1 MIQFEKEILDFL
13 RLPSIPKKEH
23 DGKASFKDGVA
34 IVNLVNGGQAYAVCT
49 FDSEQMLA
57 PKVKRVFGT
66 TPYKN
71 IEKIFVVPSYMDD
84 KVEDMDLSPKDKE
97 RAEQLVKEAQELE
110 NEGVEVEQTPMP
122 ESEYCYDHITNDE
135 QAMAFIRE
143 WNKRHGMKKGK
154 VPTTHEGIT
163 SKLLAMWMDDNRTKK

>member
-23 DGKASFKDGVA
+23 DGKQSFKDGVA
-34 IVNLVNGGQAYAVCT
+34 VVNLRDGGQAYAVCT
-49 FDSEQMLA
+49 FDSETMNE
-57 PKVKRVFGT
+57 PKVKKVFGI
-66 TPYKN
+66 TPHKN

-84 KVEDMDLSPKDKE
+84 KVEDMDLSPRDKE
-97 RAEQLVKEAQELE
+97 RAEQLVQEARDLE
-110 NEGVEVEQTPMP
+110 NGGVQVKQTPMP
-122 ESEYCYDHITNDE
+122 ESEYCYDHIANDE

-163 SKLLAMWMDDNRTKK
+163 TKLLAMWMDDNRNKK

>member
-1 MIQFEKEILDFL
+1 MILFEKEILDFL

-23 DGKASFKDGVA
+23 DGKQSFKDGVA
-34 IVNLVNGGQAYAVCT
+34 VVNLRDGGQAYAVCT
-49 FDSEQMLA
+49 FDSETMNN
-57 PKVKRVFGT
+57 PKVKKVFGI
-66 TPYKN
+66 TPHEN

-97 RAEQLVKEAQELE
+97 RAEQLVQEARDLE
-110 NEGVEVEQTPMP
+110 NEGVQVKQTPAP
-122 ESEYCYDHITNDE
+122 ESEYCYDHIANDE

-163 SKLLAMWMDDNRTKK
+163 TKLLAMWMDDNRNKK

>member
-1 MIQFEKEILDFL
+1 MILFEKEILDFL

-23 DGKASFKDGVA
+23 DGKQSFKDGVA
-34 IVNLVNGGQAYAVCT
+34 VVNLRDGGQAYAVCT
-49 FDSEQMLA
+49 FDSETMSE
-57 PKVKRVFGT
+57 PKVKKVFGI
-66 TPYKN
+66 TPHKN

-97 RAEQLVKEAQELE
+97 RAEQLVQEARDLE
-110 NEGVEVEQTPMP
+110 NEGVQVKQTPAP
-122 ESEYCYDHITNDE
+122 ESEYCYDHIANDE

-163 SKLLAMWMDDNRTKK
+163 TKLLAMWMDDNRNKK

>member
-1 MIQFEKEILDFL
+1 
-13 RLPSIPKKEH
+13 
-23 DGKASFKDGVA
+23 
-34 IVNLVNGGQAYAVCT
+34 
-49 FDSEQMLA
+49 
-57 PKVKRVFGT
+57 
-66 TPYKN
+66 
-71 IEKIFVVPSYMDD
+71 
-84 KVEDMDLSPKDKE
+84 MDLSPKDKE

-110 NEGVEVEQTPMP
+110 NEGVEVKQTPMP